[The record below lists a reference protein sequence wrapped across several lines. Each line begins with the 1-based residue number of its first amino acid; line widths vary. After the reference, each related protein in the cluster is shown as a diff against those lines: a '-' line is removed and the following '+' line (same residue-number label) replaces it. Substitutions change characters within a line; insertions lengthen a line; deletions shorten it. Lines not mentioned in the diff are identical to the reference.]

1 MSLNALGCLICGQ
14 FTATS
19 VHGIPEWSLQ
29 SGPGEACLCAME
41 ETSNIITGM
50 TLASVSLP
58 CNVAAVRSHLIDLAF
73 ILIT

>member
-41 ETSNIITGM
+41 ETSNAITGM
-50 TLASVSLP
+50 ALCFRIPSLQRG
-58 CNVAAVRSHLIDLAF
+58 RSQESSY
-73 ILIT
+73 